1 MPGFQHYVSGVP
13 EPLCRSQIPLLAD
26 TTSQHT
32 RCAVAWVF
40 HTRNDPRF
48 ETCGDYYVW
57 SDEGRVEMGKIIF
70 WILLLMVHSGGQ
82 IFRIGTVIAHCTDS
96 EDFPSGV
103 FLSNCFDKRPS
114 SKYVERLFVH
124 NTNPRNRT
132 HCCSTSLFI
141 SRTRLNMKHITST
154 LLNL

>member
-1 MPGFQHYVSGVP
+1 MFIATGIFTVMPGFQHYVSGVP

-70 WILLLMVHSGGQ
+70 WILLLMVHSG
-82 IFRIGTVIAHCTDS
+82 
-96 EDFPSGV
+96 V

-132 HCCSTSLFI
+132 YYCCSISLFI